1 MHPIGKCDKECL
13 IIEDLE
19 TSPAYEIS
27 LGGGDVSPALGL
39 DSCDHTNRFVLW
51 FPPLCIK

>member
-1 MHPIGKCDKECL
+1 MFL
-13 IIEDLE
+13 IEDLE

-27 LGGGDVSPALGL
+27 LGGGDVSPALGPG
-39 DSCDHTNRFVLW
+39 SCDHSNRFVLW